1 MEEVLKIN
9 SIDDYNKLFG
19 LETRHPL
26 VSVVD
31 LSQATRWPT
40 QAVFNYGIYVLF
52 LKDVK
57 CGDIRYGRQLYDY
70 QEGTIVSFSPGQI
83 AGVNMPSGVRPAA
96 HGLLFHPDLIRGTA
110 LGQEMRNYAFFSYE
124 SNEALHLSEEER
136 QTIMDCLGKIQAELE
151 HSIDKHSRRLI
162 TANIGEL

>member
-40 QAVFNYGIYVLF
+40 KAVFNYGIYVLF

-57 CGDIRYGRQLYDY
+57 CGDIRYG
-70 QEGTIVSFSPGQI
+70 
-83 AGVNMPSGVRPAA
+83 
-96 HGLLFHPDLIRGTA
+96 
-110 LGQEMRNYAFFSYE
+110 
-124 SNEALHLSEEER
+124 
-136 QTIMDCLGKIQAELE
+136 
-151 HSIDKHSRRLI
+151 
-162 TANIGEL
+162 

>member
-96 HGLLFHPDLIRGTA
+96 HGLYCSIPTLSGARHSGKRCATTRSFPTSPTKPYTSPK
-110 LGQEMRNYAFFSYE
+110 RNAKPSWIAWARYKQNWS
-124 SNEALHLSEEER
+124 
-136 QTIMDCLGKIQAELE
+136 TP
-151 HSIDKHSRRLI
+151 SIN
-162 TANIGEL
+162 TVGA